1 MKKEIKNNTLEM
13 SFNNNSKE
21 TRINTLPDDQ
31 LTKDELNAKNKQ
43 NQEEVKPYRLMFTVE
58 PYLVDYFKQTKF
70 LTQKD
75 YKDFVNGLIRQ
86 DLVKRV
92 GASEDCTNEE
102 LLEKWAK
109 YKEEIHKLFNQ
120 KF

>member
-1 MKKEIKNNTLEM
+1 MKKEIKDNTLSM
-13 SFNNNSKE
+13 TFNNDSQN

-31 LTKDELNAKNKQ
+31 LTKKEQKKKAK
-43 NQEEVKPYRLMFTVE
+43 QEQEKPYRLMFTIE
-58 PYLVDYFKQTKF
+58 PYLVDYFKQIKF

-92 GASEDCTNEE
+92 GASEDCTDEE
-102 LLEKWAK
+102 LFEQWAK

>member
-1 MKKEIKNNTLEM
+1 MTNKKEIKDNTLDM
-13 SFNNNSKE
+13 TFTNDSRNI
-21 TRINTLPDDQ
+21 RINTLPEDQ
-31 LTKDELNAKNKQ
+31 LTKEEKKTKKKQ
-43 NQEEVKPYRLMFTVE
+43 EQEKPYRLMFTIE
-58 PYLVDYFKQTKF
+58 PYLVDYFKETKF

-92 GASEDCTNEE
+92 GASEDCTDEE
-102 LLEKWAK
+102 LFEQWAK